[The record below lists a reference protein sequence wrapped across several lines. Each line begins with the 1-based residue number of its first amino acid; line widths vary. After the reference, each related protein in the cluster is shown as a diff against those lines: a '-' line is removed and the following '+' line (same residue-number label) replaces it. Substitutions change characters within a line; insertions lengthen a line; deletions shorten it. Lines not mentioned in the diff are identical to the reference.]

1 MSAGRNNVT
10 IIPATISQFTA
21 MPINSKAKRKVAA
34 YARVSTELEE
44 QQSSYEAQVSYYTE
58 YIKSRA
64 DWEFVDIYAD
74 EGISGCNT
82 VKRDG
87 FRKMV
92 EDALAGKI
100 GLIITKSISRFARNT
115 VDSLSTIRKL
125 KDNGT
130 EVYFEKEN
138 IWTFDSKGEFL
149 ISLLSSM
156 AQEESRSISEN
167 VLWGVRKKMADGKF
181 SLAYSSFLGYDKG
194 DDGNRVINEEQA
206 KIVRK
211 IYDLF
216 LKGLSPRMIAIRLTD
231 DGIKTPMGKDKWNP
245 RTVKNI
251 LENEKYKGDALL
263 QKNYTV
269 SFLTKEKRKN
279 TGEVQQ
285 FYVSGCHEAI
295 ISPDTFE
302 LVQAEIARRKN
313 EKNRYSGVSIFSS
326 KIKCGECGNWY
337 GAKTWHSTDKYR
349 RTIYR
354 CNHKYGGK
362 KCQTP
367 HLTEDEIK
375 LTFVNAFNR
384 LFSEREELIANIEE
398 AVNKISNTVDLE
410 TKRDDL
416 AEHMRVLVD
425 MTQNC
430 INENARIAQDQTEYQ
445 KRYNDLVSKYES
457 CKEKYEATV
466 AKIDN
471 RHAKGKILKNFLMA
485 FRSQEEILMEFDES
499 LWSAMVDFMT
509 VYGKGDIGVTFKD
522 GMEIR

>member
-1 MSAGRNNVT
+1 MLVAKEV
-10 IIPATISQFTA
+10 TA
-21 MPINSKAKRKVAA
+21 MKTIKKLKPLPQIKKQKRVAA
-34 YARVSTELEE
+34 YARVSRESE
-44 QQSSYEAQVSYYTE
+44 QLLHSLSTQVSYYSSFIQKNPE
-58 YIKSRA
+58 
-64 DWEFVDIYAD
+64 WIYAGVYAD
-74 EGISGCNT
+74 TGITETSID
-82 VKRDG
+82 KRSEFKRMIADC
-87 FRKMV
+87 
-92 EDALAGKI
+92 EAEKI
-100 GLIITKSISRFARNT
+100 DIILTKSISRFARNT

-194 DDGNRVINEEQA
+194 EDGNLVINEEQA
-206 KIVRK
+206 KIVRR

-251 LENEKYKGDALL
+251 LENEKYKGHALL

-269 SFLTKEKRKN
+269 SFLTKETRKN

-302 LVQAEIARRKN
+302 LVQAEIARRKD

-384 LFSEREELIANIEE
+384 IFSEREELIANIDE
-398 AVNKISNTVDLE
+398 AVNQISNVADLE

-416 AEHMRVLVD
+416 AERMQVLVD
-425 MTQNC
+425 ITQNC

-445 KRYNDLVSKYES
+445 KHYNDLVSKYES
-457 CKEKYEATV
+457 CKEKYEATI
-466 AKIDN
+466 AEIDS
-471 RHAKGKILKNFLMA
+471 RHAKGKILKNFLMS
-485 FRSQEEILMEFDES
+485 FRSQKEILMEFDES
-499 LWSAMVDFMT
+499 LWSATVDFMT
-509 VYGKGDIGVTFKD
+509 VYGKDDIGVTFKD
-522 GMEIR
+522 GTEIRV